1 MFNIKVIVMLELT
14 EFNSNGLEPFDEG
27 LLSEAEMLEVLG
39 GDTIIYTYNNECH
52 TYLKCPILK

>member
-1 MFNIKVIVMLELT
+1 MFELS

-39 GDTIIYTYNNECH
+39 GDNTTYNYNNQCH
-52 TYLKCPILK
+52 VYTGCTVTPPKQS